1 MTEYTYTRR
10 NLFEAP
16 EYYHYAQCNQAG
28 YLEAWRKSRRDF
40 VGALV
45 QARPTATGPAMD
57 EAEPLEARLAGLAA
71 EVGRTGSFS
80 ADAADVVNRLVHKYE
95 VSRRLYQRYADDWRR
110 LEGVPAAG
118 LQTYLWFAELLI
130 LHCRHIPRD
139 RQKLSTLLKV
149 CDALASLDPAV
160 YSAVQSRALE
170 AILAAEC
177 ELVDQLAREIR

>member
-1 MTEYTYTRR
+1 MTEYVYTRR
-10 NLFEAP
+10 NLFEVP

-28 YLEAWRKSRRDF
+28 YLEAWRNSRRDF
-40 VGALV
+40 VGALI
-45 QARPTATGPAMD
+45 QARSDAAGPQVR
-57 EAEPLEARLAGLAA
+57 EAEPLEARLAGLTA
-71 EVGRTGSFS
+71 EVGRTGAISD
-80 ADAADVVNRLVHKYE
+80 DAADVVHHLVHKYE

-149 CDALASLDPAV
+149 CDALASLDLAT
-160 YSAVQSRALE
+160 YSAAQSRALE
-170 AILAAEC
+170 AILAAES
-177 ELVDQLAREIR
+177 ELVDQLARGGQ